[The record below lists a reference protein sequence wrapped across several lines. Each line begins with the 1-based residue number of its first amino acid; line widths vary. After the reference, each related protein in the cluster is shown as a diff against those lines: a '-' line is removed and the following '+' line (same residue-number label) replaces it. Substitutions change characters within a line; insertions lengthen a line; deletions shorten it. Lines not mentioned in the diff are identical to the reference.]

1 MYNELFERM
10 NKMSVN
16 EEIITKTNDGCN
28 TEDKKSLIEDRI
40 ILNVGGIKVT
50 KKEK

>member
-1 MYNELFERM
+1 MYNELNERM

-16 EEIITKTNDGCN
+16 EEIITKSNDGCN
-28 TEDKKSLIEDRI
+28 AKSLIEDRI

-50 KKEK
+50 KK